1 MSTESDRE
9 PQYNL
14 NGPWL
19 TIGSFDGVH
28 LGHQAVIRLLTGES
42 HSRQSASIV
51 VTFFPHPVKVLR
63 GNHQPYYLSSPEEK
77 NQILKS
83 LGVDTILTLHFDHTL
98 ASQSA
103 ESFIQTLH
111 QQLNFST
118 LLIGH
123 DFRLGANRSGDIHTL
138 TELGKKLGY
147 RVQAIEP
154 FQLSSKIIS
163 SSLIRELLKN
173 GGLSEANAL
182 LGRPYSV
189 QGRIIHGDGRGKHI
203 GLPTANLD
211 IWQEKLMPA
220 VGVYAAIAELDG
232 HRWMSVVNIGNR
244 PTFYEKPFEQTVEA
258 HLLDFNQEIYNRE
271 MRLRFIR
278 RIRPEIKFDS
288 ADHLMVQIN
297 QDIQLARE
305 VLSDE
310 LNHTNLPA

>member
-9 PQYNL
+9 PQDNF

-28 LGHQAVIRLLTGES
+28 RGHQAVIRLLTGES
-42 HSRQSASIV
+42 HKRQSASIV

-63 GNHQPYYLSSPEEK
+63 GDHQPYYLSSPEEK

-111 QQLNFST
+111 QQLKFST

-123 DFRLGANRSGDIHTL
+123 DFRLGANRSGDINTL
-138 TELGKKLGY
+138 TELGKKFGY
-147 RVQAIEP
+147 QVRAIEP
-154 FQLSSKIIS
+154 FQSSSKNIS
-163 SSLIRELLKN
+163 SSLIRELLKS
-173 GGLSEANAL
+173 GDLSEANAL

-220 VGVYAAIAELDG
+220 VGVYAAVAELDG
-232 HRWMSVVNIGNR
+232 RRWMSVVNIGNR
-244 PTFYEKPFEQTVEA
+244 PTFYEKPFQQTVEA
-258 HLLDFNQEIYNRE
+258 HLLDFNQEIYDRE

-278 RIRPEIKFDS
+278 RIRPEMKFDS
-288 ADHLMVQIN
+288 AGHLMVQIN

-310 LNHTNLPA
+310 LDHTNLPA